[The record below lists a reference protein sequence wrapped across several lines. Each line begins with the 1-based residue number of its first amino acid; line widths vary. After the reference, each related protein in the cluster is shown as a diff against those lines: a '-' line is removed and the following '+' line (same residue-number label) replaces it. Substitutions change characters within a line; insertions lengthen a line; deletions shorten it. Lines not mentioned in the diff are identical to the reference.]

1 MTVSSSLPPVL
12 ILGGE
17 ANALSV
23 VRDLGRQGIT
33 VYAMG
38 EADSS
43 VQSSRYC
50 NWLEVEIDGT
60 VEESWARFL
69 LSERSDYLRG
79 AGLLSCS
86 DAGLQVLIRHREK
99 FAAHYMMDD
108 STREWPLPPREKM

>member
-43 VQSSRYC
+43 VQSSRYY
-50 NWLEVEIDGT
+50 NWLDVEIDGT
-60 VEESWARFL
+60 WF
-69 LSERSDYLRG
+69 
-79 AGLLSCS
+79 
-86 DAGLQVLIRHREK
+86 DAKV
-99 FAAHYMMDD
+99 APA
-108 STREWPLPPREKM
+108 PLPPVGTHIDVQGFVFWDPGHVDASWHSFSGWELHPLAAWRPAA